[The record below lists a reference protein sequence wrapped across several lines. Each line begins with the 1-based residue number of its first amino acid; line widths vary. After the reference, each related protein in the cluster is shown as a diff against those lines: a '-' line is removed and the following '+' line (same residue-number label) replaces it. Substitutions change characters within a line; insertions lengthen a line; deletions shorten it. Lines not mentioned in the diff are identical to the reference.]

1 MSENKKPTGP
11 TPPDG
16 YRWVPKGQIVWP
28 TDCMT
33 LHAMDMKSNICAAAC
48 ATDWMPAQLEFQWFR
63 AKVTQ
68 PDLVWLKSKAV
79 KHGESIT
86 DPIEREKVRWLIA
99 QAVQLYAETL
109 MSLIPEQERYRPD
122 QMKGGEA

>member
-28 TDCMT
+28 SDVCRGVGS
-33 LHAMDMKSNICAAAC
+33 LHPSLIRADVIGDEWRAATC
-48 ATDWMPAQLEFQWFR
+48 EFFYMR
-63 AKVTQ
+63 PKVTQ
-68 PDLVWLKSKAV
+68 PDLVWLKSKAS
-79 KHGESIT
+79 KYAESLT
-86 DPIEREKVRWLIA
+86 GNERENVRWQIA

-109 MSLIPEQERYRPD
+109 MKLIPD
-122 QMKGGEA
+122 QTQKGGAE